1 LSKSVFILR
10 SHQDQH
16 PVKLQEDN
24 FKWKNKTM

>member
-1 LSKSVFILR
+1 LLKSASILK